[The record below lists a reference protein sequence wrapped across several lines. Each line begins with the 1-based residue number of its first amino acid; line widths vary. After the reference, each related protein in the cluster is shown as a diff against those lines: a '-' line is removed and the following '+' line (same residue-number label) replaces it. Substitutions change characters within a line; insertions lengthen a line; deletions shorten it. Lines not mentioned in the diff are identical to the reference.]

1 MSKLIG
7 LLLLLLYFSFHHLL
21 IVRDNCDSGLVEC
34 APKLTHFFHPSLL
47 LRLYVGWEPVLKVSL
62 YQYVCTHLGLLSVP
76 DTNCHYAFPN
86 SCSLK
91 YMIVISM
98 AILYPIFT
106 LFLWLLFIKLMR
118 VSSGFLRKNNFLYS
132 IILLLFPLPFFI

>member
-1 MSKLIG
+1 MGKLIG
-7 LLLLLLYFSFHHLL
+7 LLLLYFSFHHLL

-76 DTNCHYAFPN
+76 DTNCHYAFLN

-132 IILLLFPLPFFI
+132 IILLLFPLPLFI

>member
-7 LLLLLLYFSFHHLL
+7 LLLLYFSFHHLL

-91 YMIVISM
+91 IHDSDQYGYFVSHFHSLSLA
-98 AILYPIFT
+98 AIHKT
-106 LFLWLLFIKLMR
+106 DE
-118 VSSGFLRKNNFLYS
+118 S
-132 IILLLFPLPFFI
+132 IIRFFAKK